1 LISESKNIINKAH
14 RKSTIKDHQS
24 TFLNP
29 MFDFLFEQYKNYPTS
44 EIILEVTAILFGLLS
59 VWYAKKDNIWVFPT
73 GIINTA
79 IYVYL
84 LWKWSLLGDM
94 MINFYYVVMSIY
106 GWYHWTRKK
115 DDVVEFPISRMTL
128 SEKKWSLVIFVLT
141 VGFVI
146 AVYTF
151 FDKFTHWTSYVDTI
165 VTGIFFVGMWLM
177 ARRKIENWILWIV
190 GDIIS
195 IPMYFVKGYSF
206 TSIQYL
212 IFTIIAIFGYLEW
225 KKTLQ
230 QKIT

>member
-1 LISESKNIINKAH
+1 MVE
-14 RKSTIKDHQS
+14 
-24 TFLNP
+24 
-29 MFDFLFEQYKNYPTS
+29 FLFSQYKDYPIY
-44 EIILEVTAILFGLLS
+44 EIVLEITAILFGLLS

-84 LWKWSLLGDM
+84 LWKWNLLGDM

-115 DDVVEFPISRMTL
+115 DNVAEYPISRMTL
-128 SEKKWSLVIFVLT
+128 TEKKWSLVIFVLT
-141 VGFVI
+141 VLFVV

-151 FDKFTHWTSYVDTI
+151 FDKFTHWTSYVDTL

-177 ARRKIENWILWIV
+177 ARRKIENWILWII

-212 IFTIIAIFGYLEW
+212 IFTIIAVYGYLEW
-225 KKTLQ
+225 KSVLQ
-230 QKIT
+230 QRTV

>member
-1 LISESKNIINKAH
+1 ML
-14 RKSTIKDHQS
+14 
-24 TFLNP
+24 
-29 MFDFLFEQYKNYPTS
+29 DFLFEQYKNYPTH
-44 EIILEVTAILFGLLS
+44 EIVLELTAIFFGLLS

-84 LWKWSLLGDM
+84 LWKWSLIGDM
-94 MINFYYVVMSIY
+94 MINFYYVIMSIY

-128 SEKKWSLVIFVLT
+128 REKKVSVLIFVAT
-141 VGFVI
+141 IVFVI
-146 AVYTF
+146 AVYIF
-151 FDKFTHWTSYVDTI
+151 FDKFTHWTSYVDTF

-177 ARRKIENWILWIV
+177 AKRKIENWILWII

-225 KKTLQ
+225 KKILNNYKQ
-230 QKIT
+230 I

>member
-1 LISESKNIINKAH
+1 
-14 RKSTIKDHQS
+14 
-24 TFLNP
+24 
-29 MFDFLFEQYKNYPTS
+29 MFEFLFSQYKNYPTR
-44 EIILEVTAILFGLLS
+44 EIVLEITAIIFGLLS

-73 GIINTA
+73 GIISTV
-79 IYVYL
+79 IYTYL
-84 LWKWSLLGDM
+84 LCKWNLLGDM
-94 MINFYYVVMSIY
+94 MINFYYAVMSVY

-115 DDVVEFPISRMTL
+115 GDVVEFPISKMDTY
-128 SEKKWSLVIFVLT
+128 EKKVSIVLFIGTVVFV
-141 VGFVI
+141 V

-151 FDKFTHWTSYVDTI
+151 FDKFTHWTSYVDTF

-195 IPMYFVKGYSF
+195 IPMYFAKGYSF

-212 IFTIIAIFGYLEW
+212 IFTIVAVFGYLEW

-230 QKIT
+230 QKIV

>member
-1 LISESKNIINKAH
+1 
-14 RKSTIKDHQS
+14 
-24 TFLNP
+24 
-29 MFDFLFEQYKNYPTS
+29 MFEFLFDQYKNYPAY
-44 EIILEVTAILFGLLS
+44 EIALEITAILFGLVS
-59 VWYAKKDNIWVFPT
+59 VWCAKKDNIWVFPT

-115 DDVVEFPISRMTL
+115 DDVAEFPISRMTL
-128 SEKKWSLVIFVLT
+128 PEKRWSLLIFVLT
-141 VGFVI
+141 IVFVF

-151 FDKFTHWTSYVDTI
+151 FGKFTHWTSYLDIV

-177 ARRKIENWILWIV
+177 AKRKLENWILWII

-195 IPMYFVKGYSF
+195 IPMYYVKGYSF
-206 TSIQYL
+206 TGIQYL